1 MSPSGLAVYQQGTA
15 GHVRATA
22 PEAGSIFSVVGRA
35 IKGFATG
42 GPLGAV
48 AGALN
53 RPAAVARPAVLNLG
67 GGPQPVLRTPGVT
80 GALQRLVPGGA
91 TGYQVGG
98 GGGGGSCMK
107 KDGTPRRVR
116 QDGKC
121 WKRPS
126 MNVGNARAARRAIA
140 RIKGVRH
147 MLQAIEREMPK
158 RPASSAKGKRCGCK

>member
-1 MSPSGLAVYQQGTA
+1 VSPSGLAVYQQGTTNN
-15 GHVRATA
+15 VRATA

-53 RPAAVARPAVLNLG
+53 RPAVATARPVLTLAPG
-67 GGPQPVLRTPGVT
+67 GAQPVLRTPGVT
-80 GALQRLVPGGA
+80 GAMQRLLPGGA
-91 TGYQVGG
+91 TGYQVG

-126 MNVGNARAARRAIA
+126 MNVGNARAARRAIT
-140 RIKGVRH
+140 RIKGVRK

-158 RPASSAKGKRCGCK
+158 RPGTASKGKRCGCK